1 MKRVLVRCAL
11 ALPLVALS
19 VAPAT
24 AEVKTKEK
32 GLVKF
37 EGMLGRVVGI
47 FGGKAA
53 REGVVTTV
61 AVKGNRKATLGENS
75 GQIIDLSEEKVY
87 TLDMKKKTYTV
98 ETFDEI
104 RRRMREE
111 REKAEREAEKAQKE
125 EGGREPEPEKK
136 SDEPKKEYEMDF
148 DLKETGQTKTIAG
161 YNAKQVIMTVT
172 VREKGKTLEE
182 GGGLVTTSDVWMG
195 PKIPEMNER
204 FEFDMRYW
212 QQLEGPEAANISA
225 QQMAALMAMVPQ
237 IKQAMERMQK
247 EGASADGTALQSRTT
262 FETVKTKEQ
271 LAQQQQAQSS
281 SGGGF
286 GGMLARKMMKK
297 EEPNARSLVMTID
310 TEVQEVTK
318 SVPAA
323 DLAIPADFKQK

>member
-1 MKRVLVRCAL
+1 MKRVLVKCAL
-11 ALPLVALS
+11 ALPLVVLS
-19 VAPAT
+19 AAPAL

-53 REGVVTTV
+53 REGVVTTT
-61 AVKGNRKATLGENS
+61 AVKGNRKVTLGETS
-75 GQIIDLSEEKVY
+75 GQIVDLGEEKVY

-111 REKAEREAEKAQKE
+111 REKAEREAEKQE
-125 EGGREPEPEKK
+125 GREAEPEKK
-136 SDEPKKEYEMDF
+136 SDEPKKEYEIDF
-148 DLKETGQTKTIAG
+148 DLKETGQKKSIAG
-161 YNAKQVIMTVT
+161 YDARQVIMTVT

-195 PKIPEMNER
+195 PEIPEMNER
-204 FEFDMRYW
+204 AEFDMRYW
-212 QQLEGPEAANISA
+212 QQLEGGETATISA
-225 QQMAALMAMVPQ
+225 QQMATLMAMVPQ

-247 EGASADGTALQSRTT
+247 EGVSADGTPLQSRTT

-271 LAQQQQAQSS
+271 LAQQQQAQAN
-281 SGGGF
+281 SGGGGL
-286 GGMLARKMMKK
+286 GGMLARKMIKK
-297 EEPNARSLVMTID
+297 EEPKARSVVMTID
-310 TEVQEVTK
+310 TEVQEITK
-318 SVPAA
+318 SVPAT
-323 DLAIPADFKQK
+323 DLAIPADFKQKS